1 MANCVTKFFTKKG
14 TAFTETR
21 GVVIE
26 VKISD
31 KITWDFYSGNNFVA
45 FDGGV
50 PYIVGKW
57 GCDGDENFTITGDVT
72 KTDGTKKNQTFS
84 SKTPDKWTDTVTD
97 TPAQL
102 DSEFS
107 CITNGLTSMGKSFQI
122 KDNMYVVADYQM
134 TTGLHAIG
142 QPEKPTIKWYFY
154 KPKQGTRTWV
164 EYDYNRQNI
173 TLQGT
178 WSCSGE
184 SNFKLTRTDGK
195 TYVGG
200 DTSWKED
207 TQAEPTYDKSKF
219 PLKVGI
225 EGREVAQLQKYLN
238 TLIPLEPLVVNG
250 IFDKKTQDKLIQ
262 LQKNLPL

>member
-102 DSEFS
+102 DPAFS
-107 CITNGLTSMGKSFQI
+107 CVVNGLTSMNWSFQI
-122 KDNMYVVADYQM
+122 IDNLYVVATLESDRKWFFYQ
-134 TTGLHAIG
+134 T
-142 QPEKPTIKWYFY
+142 KPGVR
-154 KPKQGTRTWV
+154 PWV
-164 EYDYNRQNI
+164 EVINKTI
-173 TLQGT
+173 SLQGT

-184 SNFKLTRTDGK
+184 SNFQLTQSGGK

-200 DTSWKED
+200 DTSWKDETQPD
-207 TQAEPTYDKSKF
+207 TTTEPTYDKSKF
-219 PLKVGI
+219 PLKLDSRGP
-225 EGREVAQLQKYLN
+225 EVAQLQNYLN
-238 TLIPLEPLVVNG
+238 KLIPFEPLVVNG
-250 IFDKKTQDKLIQ
+250 IFDKKTQDKLKQ
-262 LQKNLPL
+262 LQKNLPI

>member
-84 SKTPDKWTDTVTD
+84 SKTPDNWTDTQTSQISPSLYCV
-97 TPAQL
+97 
-102 DSEFS
+102 
-107 CITNGLTSMGKSFQI
+107 INGLKSMGKTWKI
-122 KDNMYVVADYQM
+122 GKDKSIVADMGVGAGDMVYY
-134 TTGLHAIG
+134 I
-142 QPEKPTIKWYFY
+142 WYFY
-154 KPKQGTRTWV
+154 PPKENRNSWV
-164 EYDYNRQNI
+164 EYNFLDKKV
-173 TLQGT
+173 TLSGT
-178 WSCSGE
+178 WSCLDST
-184 SNFKLTRTDGK
+184 NFKLTRSDGK
-195 TYVGG
+195 TYIGG
-200 DTSWKED
+200 GSGWEEPTVPESI
-207 TQAEPTYDKSKF
+207 TEPTYDKSKF
-219 PLKVGI
+219 PLKLNSQGP
-225 EGREVAQLQKYLN
+225 EVAQLQNYLN
-238 TLIPLEPLVVNG
+238 KLIPFEPLVVNG
-250 IFDKKTQDKLIQ
+250 LFDKKTQDKLKQ
-262 LQKNLPL
+262 LQKNLPI